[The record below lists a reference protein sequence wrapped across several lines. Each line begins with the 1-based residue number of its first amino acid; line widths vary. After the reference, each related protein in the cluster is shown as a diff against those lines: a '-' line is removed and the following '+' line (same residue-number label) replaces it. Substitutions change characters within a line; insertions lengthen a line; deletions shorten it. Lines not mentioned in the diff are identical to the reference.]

1 MRVPPK
7 CPKCGDQLRE
17 ILYGLIR
24 QPPEDKQNYVLGGC
38 IMDEDPA
45 DYRCLTCEQD
55 FHEDD
60 VPGFSTGTQ

>member
-17 ILYGLIR
+17 IIYGFAT
-24 QPPEDKQNYVLGGC
+24 EDMSKNPNFVIGGC
-38 IMDEDPA
+38 LIDEDPFT
-45 DYRCLTCEQD
+45 YRCLTCDQD